1 MSFMGNMQKA
11 YQVHKR
17 KIIFVGA
24 LGGLGALQYTGL
36 NPVSNILR
44 TPGVENIEKRYSA
57 GGGSK
62 NHLPGAATP
71 LGNHDAVD
79 GNVQKHQGVG
89 SEKFLNSISDQ
100 KPDEWKK
107 RFLVDLA
114 YVLTSSST
122 AFWIRQGM
130 EQDSLWDR

>member
-1 MSFMGNMQKA
+1 MEMKLNKSITL
-11 YQVHKR
+11 YS
-17 KIIFVGA
+17 
-24 LGGLGALQYTGL
+24 GLGALQYTGL

-100 KPDEWKK
+100 KPD
-107 RFLVDLA
+107 VSG
-114 YVLTSSST
+114 SS
-122 AFWIRQGM
+122 FCQ
-130 EQDSLWDR
+130 SLLER